1 MITILVVDKDTL
13 PTDYVITEQN
23 VGDDDSLDSDINET
37 DGKSDTVT
45 ITDSN
50 ITNLDGGA
58 VRTYCLGDYVWDDT
72 NANGLQDDGES
83 GIANVTVTLNE
94 TGATVDTDE
103 NGSYQF
109 CGLKPGTYS
118 VTVDKND
125 LPEGYV
131 FTTQNVDGNTSEDKD
146 SDVDSDGK
154 SDSVTIT
161 DDNITTLDAGAYN
174 NSLCLGDYIWKDDN
188 MDGIQDENESGIAD
202 VNITLYDANGTE
214 LNSTTTDEN
223 GKYEFCDLSRGEYYI
238 IVDKDTLPYGY
249 VITTQNADGSDDNN
263 DSDINATDGKSDTV
277 TIGSESN
284 LTLDG
289 GAYPTYCLGDMV
301 WDDKN
306 ANGIQDDGESGIADV
321 NITLYDANGTE
332 LSSTTM
338 MRMVAISSAVFQKEI
353 TILCQM
359 EIPYQRAISLQ
370 KRCW

>member
-1 MITILVVDKDTL
+1 MIWDDKDADGIQDDGEEGLSDVNITLYRVNDDGSSTEVNSTTTDSDGKYQFCDLVPDDYYIKVDKDSL

-45 ITDSN
+45 ITDDN

-83 GIANVTVTLNE
+83 GISNVTVTLNE

-125 LPEGYV
+125 LPAGYI

-238 IVDKDTLPYGY
+238 IVDKNTLPYGY
-249 VITTQNADGSDDNN
+249 VITNKMQMEVTMIN
-263 DSDINATDGKSDTV
+263 DSDIQVATR
-277 TIGSESN
+277 IGTRVIPGN
-284 LTLDG
+284 LF
-289 GAYPTYCLGDMV
+289 
-301 WDDKN
+301 
-306 ANGIQDDGESGIADV
+306 GESWRV
-321 NITLYDANGTE
+321 THFK
-332 LSSTTM
+332 
-338 MRMVAISSAVFQKEI
+338 V
-353 TILCQM
+353 
-359 EIPYQRAISLQ
+359 
-370 KRCW
+370 